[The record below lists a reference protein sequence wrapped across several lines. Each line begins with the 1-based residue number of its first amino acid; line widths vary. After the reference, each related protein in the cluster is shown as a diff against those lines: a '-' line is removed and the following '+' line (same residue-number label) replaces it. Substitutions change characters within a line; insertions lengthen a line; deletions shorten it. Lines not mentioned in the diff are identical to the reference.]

1 MIYPKFIKEQGTI
14 GVTAPSRGITNE
26 LDLKRLESAIKKLN
40 EKGFNVIETENVRTD
55 NLGRSSSKEERA
67 KQLESLFLDK
77 KVDAIISAS
86 GGDFLMEMIPYLNY
100 EVIKN
105 NPKWFQGYSDPTWLT
120 YTITTNLDIATIYSN
135 NFKSFG
141 MNPWHKSLEINLEML
156 KGDLINQKSFEK
168 YELYKKNQE
177 TGLEDYNLTEKVK
190 WKIITGEKE
199 VAIKGRMIGG
209 CLDVINEIY
218 GTNYDKTQ
226 EFLEKYQND
235 GIIWY
240 LENYSL
246 TSEDLTRV
254 LWKLNDKGYF
264 KYTKGIIFGRSLNY
278 QSLYNLSFE
287 ETIKSSLKD
296 LKVPIITEADFGHL
310 SPRMTII
317 NGAIAEIKVKN
328 DQGEIS
334 FILK

>member
-26 LDLKRLESAIKKLN
+26 LDLKRLESAIKNLN

-55 NLGRSSSKEERA
+55 ILGRSSSKEERA

-278 QSLYNLSFE
+278 QSFYNLSFE

-317 NGAIAEIKVKN
+317 NGAIAEIRVKN

>member
-141 MNPWHKSLEINLEML
+141 MNPWHKSLETNIKIL

-278 QSLYNLSFE
+278 QSFYNLSFE

>member
-26 LDLKRLESAIKKLN
+26 LDLKRLESAIKNLN

-77 KVDAIISAS
+77 EVDAIISAS

-141 MNPWHKSLEINLEML
+141 MNPWHKSLETNIKIL

-278 QSLYNLSFE
+278 QSFYNLSFE

>member
-77 KVDAIISAS
+77 EVDAIISAS
-86 GGDFLMEMIPYLNY
+86 GGDFIMEMIPYLNY

-141 MNPWHKSLEINLEML
+141 MNPWHKSLETNIKIL

-278 QSLYNLSFE
+278 QSFYNLSFE

>member
-86 GGDFLMEMIPYLNY
+86 GGDFLMEMLPYLNY

-141 MNPWHKSLEINLEML
+141 MNPWHKSLETNIKIL

-177 TGLEDYNLTEKVK
+177 TGLEEYNLTEKVK

-254 LWKLNDKGYF
+254 LWKLNDKGY
-264 KYTKGIIFGRSLNY
+264 LNIPKALF
-278 QSLYNLSFE
+278 SE
-287 ETIKSSLKD
+287 E
-296 LKVPIITEADFGHL
+296 V
-310 SPRMTII
+310 
-317 NGAIAEIKVKN
+317 
-328 DQGEIS
+328 
-334 FILK
+334 

>member
-26 LDLKRLESAIKKLN
+26 LDLKRLESAIKNLN

-177 TGLEDYNLTEKVK
+177 TGLEEYNLTEKVK

-278 QSLYNLSFE
+278 QSFYNLSFE

>member
-26 LDLKRLESAIKKLN
+26 LDLKRLESAIKNLN

-141 MNPWHKSLEINLEML
+141 MNPWHKSLETNIKIL
-156 KGDLINQKSFEK
+156 KGNLINQKSFEK

-278 QSLYNLSFE
+278 QSFYNLSFE

>member
-86 GGDFLMEMIPYLNY
+86 GGDFLMEMLPYLNY

-177 TGLEDYNLTEKVK
+177 TGLEEYNLTEKVK

-278 QSLYNLSFE
+278 QSFYNLSFE

>member
-141 MNPWHKSLEINLEML
+141 MNPWHKSLETNIKIL

-278 QSLYNLSFE
+278 QSFYNLSFE

-317 NGAIAEIKVKN
+317 NGAIAEINVKN

>member
-26 LDLKRLESAIKKLN
+26 LDLKRLESAIKNIN

-278 QSLYNLSFE
+278 QSFYNLSFE

>member
-14 GVTAPSRGITNE
+14 GVTAPSRGITNK
-26 LDLKRLESAIKKLN
+26 LDLKRLENAKKKLK
-40 EKGFNVIETENVRTD
+40 EKGLNVIETKNVRTD

-67 KQLESLFLDK
+67 KQLESLFLNK

-120 YTITTNLDIATIYSN
+120 YTITTNLDIATIYSH

-141 MNPWHKSLEINLEML
+141 MNPWHKSLETNIELL
-156 KGDLINQKSFEK
+156 KGNIINQKSFEK
-168 YELYKKNQE
+168 YELAKKNQE

-199 VAIKGRMIGG
+199 VTLKGRMIGG

-218 GTNYDKTQ
+218 GTSYDKTK
-226 EFLEKYQND
+226 EFLEQYQND

-278 QSLYNLSFE
+278 QSFYNLSFE

-296 LKVPIITEADFGHL
+296 LKVPIITEADLGHL

-317 NGAIAEIKVKN
+317 NGAIVEIKVKN

-334 FILK
+334 FVLK

>member
-26 LDLKRLESAIKKLN
+26 LDLKRLESAIKNIN

-141 MNPWHKSLEINLEML
+141 MNPWHKSLETNIKIL

-177 TGLEDYNLTEKVK
+177 TGLEDYNLTEKVR

-278 QSLYNLSFE
+278 QSFYNLSFE

>member
-86 GGDFLMEMIPYLNY
+86 GGDFLMEMLPYLNY

>member
-141 MNPWHKSLEINLEML
+141 MNPWHKSLETNVKIL

-278 QSLYNLSFE
+278 QSFYNLSFE

-317 NGAIAEIKVKN
+317 NGAIAEIKVKD

>member
-26 LDLKRLESAIKKLN
+26 LDLKRLESAIKNIN
-40 EKGFNVIETENVRTD
+40 EKGFNVKETENVRTD

-141 MNPWHKSLEINLEML
+141 MKPWHKSLETNIKIL

-199 VAIKGRMIGG
+199 VSIKGRMIGG

-278 QSLYNLSFE
+278 QSFYNLSFG